1 VWAVVVS
8 RAAPVNVYHT
18 SASGMCHLETH
29 HDEAE
34 RPLNFLPYFLRSFA
48 VFLKKKPGL
57 FFQSPQ
63 TDAVWAVVVSRAAP
77 VNVYAVPHVCIRHV
91 SLGDTS

>member
-1 VWAVVVS
+1 MTRRNGLS
-8 RAAPVNVYHT
+8 IFFPT
-18 SASGMCHLETH
+18 SCGL
-29 HDEAE
+29 
-34 RPLNFLPYFLRSFA
+34 FA

-77 VNVYAVPHVCIRHV
+77 VNVYAIPHVRIRHV